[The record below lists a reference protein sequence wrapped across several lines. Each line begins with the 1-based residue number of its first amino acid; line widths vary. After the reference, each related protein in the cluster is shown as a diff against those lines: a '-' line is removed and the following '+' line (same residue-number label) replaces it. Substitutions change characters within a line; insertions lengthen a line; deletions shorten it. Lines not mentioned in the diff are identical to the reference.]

1 MEKIKIIIADDHAL
15 IRQGICKVLEL
26 DKDLLV
32 VAEVSNGIDLLEK
45 MAEFAADIILL
56 DINMPGENGIELT
69 KKIKEKYSKV
79 KIIILTIHDDE
90 DYIFEAYKA
99 GASGYILKDVDPDE
113 LIRAVKTVYTGIP
126 YIHPSIS
133 EKVLNVV
140 SRRREEENSLSSPCR
155 LLSEREL
162 EVLSLL
168 ASGLSNKEIAS
179 QLFISEK
186 TVKNHV
192 SNILKKLGVKDRTQA
207 AVLAIKEGIV

>member
-1 MEKIKIIIADDHAL
+1 MEKIKIIIADDHPL

-90 DYIFEAYKA
+90 DYIF
-99 GASGYILKDVDPDE
+99 
-113 LIRAVKTVYTGIP
+113 
-126 YIHPSIS
+126 
-133 EKVLNVV
+133 
-140 SRRREEENSLSSPCR
+140 
-155 LLSEREL
+155 
-162 EVLSLL
+162 
-168 ASGLSNKEIAS
+168 
-179 QLFISEK
+179 
-186 TVKNHV
+186 
-192 SNILKKLGVKDRTQA
+192 
-207 AVLAIKEGIV
+207 